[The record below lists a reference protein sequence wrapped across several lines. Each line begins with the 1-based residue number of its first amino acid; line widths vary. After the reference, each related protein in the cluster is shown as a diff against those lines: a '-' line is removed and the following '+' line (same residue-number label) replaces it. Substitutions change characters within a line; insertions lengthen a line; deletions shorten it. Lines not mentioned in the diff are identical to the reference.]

1 MIKKFFSAVGFVGF
15 ACAQLYAI
23 ENPKNNPSDL
33 PLLSGYIGTF
43 AKSSAL
49 GENKDSY
56 GTINLSLMLHHH
68 VNEHLSLWLGVFGAI
83 PTLDSPKGNVNDY
96 SRTHYVNDKA
106 FALYQV
112 GQAGGASFSV
122 QAGRFESHLDWLGE
136 HIQGVQAHFTK
147 PLFGA
152 STFRASATYANE
164 QAHINREEQS
174 AFEEFKKEYNSREM
188 FAFGAELGSEE
199 NFLGI
204 YDYYFE
210 GIFNT
215 IGAKVHLQIPLGSRD
230 LRDSIESAK
239 STHAL
244 NSNQRNRI
252 QNSHQPNSAEYARA
266 TQWSGG
272 EAEFTSAETIP
283 IDGIDG
289 IDSQT
294 TKQGDRIQDSN
305 QLEKVEY
312 ERGAEP
318 SGIHFREGD
327 TIDGIGWSLQ
337 FLAHFAYSKSFNPT
351 LLMPQGD
358 VYTHGQKDIGDTF
371 FSFARLS
378 LHYKKRFLIGLGF
391 AQSGEKDFTNAFLG
405 NRFVFEADDAT
416 PFLFNVI
423 APGGWHNGS
432 NATNMFYGQT
442 RSFYAFSALKFGRLA
457 LNFHARESSGQ
468 KARVHGG
475 SQRQISAG
483 FGYALDSHIS
493 LGAVAVYM
501 RQMQRFAQE
510 DINSSY
516 LKAFLQYE
524 F

>member
-1 MIKKFFSAVGFVGF
+1 MKYKKDKIMIKKFFSAVGFVGF

-68 VNEHLSLWLGVFGAI
+68 VNERLSLWLGVFGAI
-83 PTLDSPKGNVNDY
+83 PTLDSPRGNVNDY

-152 STFRASATYANE
+152 SAFRASATYANE

-215 IGAKVHLQIPLGSRD
+215 IGAKVHLQIPLGA
-230 LRDSIESAK
+230 ESTK

-244 NSNQRNRI
+244 DSNQRNRN
-252 QNSHQPNSAEYARA
+252 QNSHQPNSVAESCNLINRTTPSVIAQA
-266 TQWSGG
+266 KCN
-272 EAEFTSAETIP
+272 EAEAEAKC
-283 IDGIDG
+283 
-289 IDSQT
+289 DSLAR
-294 TKQGDRIQDSN
+294 D
-305 QLEKVEY
+305 
-312 ERGAEP
+312 
-318 SGIHFREGD
+318 D
-327 TIDGIGWSLQ
+327 TINEIGWSLQ

>member
-1 MIKKFFSAVGFVGF
+1 MRKKFFSVVGFVGF
-15 ACAQLYAI
+15 ACAQLIAMQ
-23 ENPKNNPSDL
+23 NPSDL
-33 PLLSGYIGTF
+33 SLLSGYIGTF

-49 GENKDSY
+49 GDNKDSY

-68 VNEHLSLWLGVFGAI
+68 INERLSLWLGIFGAI
-83 PTLDSPKGNVNDY
+83 PTLDNPKGNVNDY

-112 GQAGGASFSV
+112 GNENATFSL
-122 QAGRFESHLDWLGE
+122 QIGRFESHLDWLGE

-147 PLFGA
+147 SLFGFNA
-152 STFRASATYANE
+152 FRASATYANE

-174 AFEEFKKEYNSREM
+174 AFEEFKKEYNSQEM
-188 FAFGAELGSEE
+188 FAFNADFGSEE

-204 YDYYFE
+204 YDYYFG

-215 IGAKVHLQIPLGSRD
+215 MGAKVHLQIPLGSAD
-230 LRDSIESAK
+230 LRESTESSDNARALDSK
-239 STHAL
+239 
-244 NSNQRNRI
+244 
-252 QNSHQPNSAEYARA
+252 NSA
-266 TQWSGG
+266 
-272 EAEFTSAETIP
+272 P
-283 IDGIDG
+283 
-289 IDSQT
+289 
-294 TKQGDRIQDSN
+294 K
-305 QLEKVEY
+305 
-312 ERGAEP
+312 
-318 SGIHFREGD
+318 
-327 TIDGIGWSLQ
+327 WSLQ
-337 FLAHFAYSKSFNPT
+337 FLTHFAYSKSFNPT
-351 LLMPQGD
+351 LLMPQGN

-371 FSFARLS
+371 FTFARLS

-391 AQSGEKDFTNAFLG
+391 TQSGEKDFTNAFLG

-457 LNFHARESSGQ
+457 LNFHARESNGQ

-475 SQRQISAG
+475 SQRQISVG

-493 LGAVAVYM
+493 FGAVAVYM

-516 LKAFLQYE
+516 LKAFAQYE